1 MNALLFQYSYLQLLD
16 LMTTM
21 AFLMSG
27 VQEGNPVVRWAIVH
41 APTPA
46 SGLLLVK
53 VFALGLGIYCWRYG
67 RDKLLNRINI
77 AFAMVV
83 AWNLLAL
90 LAGMTQTA

>member
-1 MNALLFQYSYLQLLD
+1 MNALLLQYSYLQLLD

-27 VQEGNPVVRWAIVH
+27 VQEGNPVVRFALSH
-41 APTPA
+41 APSPT

-53 VFALGLGIYCWRYG
+53 VIAIGLGLYCWKYG
-67 RDKLLNRINI
+67 RHKLLTRINI
-77 AFAMVV
+77 GFAMIV

-90 LAGMTQTA
+90 IAGIAQHA

>member
-1 MNALLFQYSYLQLLD
+1 VNSLLLQYSYLQLLD

-27 VQEGNPVVRWAIVH
+27 VQEGNPVVRWALNH
-41 APTPA
+41 SPTPA

-53 VFALGLGIYCWRYG
+53 LFAIALGVYCWKYG
-67 RDKLLNRINI
+67 RHKLLSRINI
-77 AFAMVV
+77 AFAVVV

-90 LAGMTQTA
+90 IAGMTQHA